1 METVNIPI
9 RAAKKVALD
18 FGYDQVII
26 IGRKC
31 GVGGREH
38 CTTYGVD
45 KEHCVAAAKAGDF
58 LKYKVMGWAA
68 AESQRVAGLHPT
80 TKASTPPCEVCGDPS
95 VRSRCEKCYQMLL

>member
-1 METVNIPI
+1 MQTVDIPI
-9 RAAKKVALD
+9 SAAKKVALD

-31 GVGGREH
+31 GEGGREH

-45 KEHCVAAAKAGDF
+45 KQHCQVAARAGDF

-68 AESQRVAGLHPT
+68 AENQGVTGLHPT
-80 TKASTPPCEVCGDPS
+80 TDQAQNAGK
-95 VRSRCEKCYQMLL
+95 

>member
-1 METVNIPI
+1 MKTVDIPI
-9 RAAKKVALD
+9 SAAKKVALD

-31 GVGGREH
+31 GEGGREH

-45 KEHCVAAAKAGDF
+45 KQHCQVAARAGDF

-68 AESQRVAGLHPT
+68 AEAKESAPTSTNTAKGCQAGQS
-80 TKASTPPCEVCGDPS
+80 A
-95 VRSRCEKCYQMLL
+95 